1 MKGRVISWGVVLTV
15 AGGVALTVAD
25 GEWAWK
31 GLCGR
36 RGRGQKIV
44 KGGGRALFLRDA
56 VGHSGKREEW
66 GG

>member
-1 MKGRVISWGVVLTV
+1 MVKRRAISWGVVLTV

-25 GEWAWK
+25 GERARK

-36 RGRGQKIV
+36 RGRGQKAV
-44 KGGGRALFLRDA
+44 KGGRALFLRDA